1 MSLLQVHVEQESH
14 KYMTCY
20 FKSFINLSLT
30 FYKQLVYKHQLL
42 GRQNHKQL
50 SVQYLNIVSISN
62 QLKLVSAIFFQ
73 IFIFSQNDSPLKTEK
88 CFLFQLK
95 SSFRSRHFQISV
107 FFSLPFHTSRS
118 KRISGSGIIYDVIN

>member
-14 KYMTCY
+14 KNMTCY

-62 QLKLVSAIFFQ
+62 QLKLLSAIFYQ
-73 IFIFSQNDSPLKTEK
+73 IFIFSQNDSPLKTVK
-88 CFLFQLK
+88 N
-95 SSFRSRHFQISV
+95 V
-107 FFSLPFHTSRS
+107 FYF
-118 KRISGSGIIYDVIN
+118 I